1 MLKKILFLPL
11 RKQRKNN
18 IKEFIMKYGKKDNK
32 MANEKKMPAKKSS
45 APASGL
51 TAAQKK
57 LPPAL
62 QKAIAKRSS
71 SKKK

>member
-1 MLKKILFLPL
+1 
-11 RKQRKNN
+11 
-18 IKEFIMKYGKKDNK
+18 MKYGKKDNK

-51 TAAQKK
+51 TATQKK

-71 SKKK
+71 AKKK